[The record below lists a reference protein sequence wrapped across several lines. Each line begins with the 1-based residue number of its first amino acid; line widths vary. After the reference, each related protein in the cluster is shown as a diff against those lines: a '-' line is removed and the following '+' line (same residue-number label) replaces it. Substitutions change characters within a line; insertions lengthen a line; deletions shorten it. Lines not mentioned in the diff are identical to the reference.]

1 MMARGLTPFSADPR
15 ATAWTTAAAPS
26 PRAGG
31 GGLARGSPPEPT
43 RQDRLGRPKAPLYS
57 SETPP
62 MNSRPLTSK
71 HAANETPSVSQKPRQ
86 IPRFESRK

>member
-1 MMARGLTPFSADPR
+1 MARGLTPFSADQGLRHGRRPQRLAR
-15 ATAWTTAAAPS
+15 AQ
-26 PRAGG
+26 GG